1 MSRIKFGTSGW
12 RGIIADDFTFYNVG
26 AVVQAV
32 SDYIKREG
40 EEGKGVILGRDCRF
54 LGDAFSRKAAKIIA
68 GNGIKAIFSKN
79 AAPTPTISYAVLQRK
94 TAGAINITASHN
106 PAEYSGIKYS
116 PNWGGPALPET
127 TKWIEER
134 ANEMVLSGKYSEIS
148 EEEARSKGLWE
159 DIDLSEDYLNGLKDK
174 VNFDVIK
181 KNVKKVA
188 YDPMFSAGFGYL
200 DRILKDNGIDV
211 VTINGG
217 SDPYF
222 GGHSPD
228 PSEVNLKGLSEIVRG
243 DDDILM
249 GLATDGDADRFGI
262 LDSDG
267 DFIEPNY
274 IIALLVDYLIGRR
287 GFSGGSARSVATTHL
302 VDAVCSHY
310 GVKCY
315 ETPVGFK
322 YIGEYIA
329 EKKIAAGGEESAGF
343 SILGHVPEK
352 DGIIACLLTLE
363 MAAYEKKTLKGLLE
377 SLYKKVGKL
386 RTRRVNLKLDKG
398 LENEFQKRMDSPPSE
413 FGGIK
418 IAGEV
423 TIDGNKFLLED
434 GSWILMRKSGTEPVV
449 RIYAEAEDDEKLD
462 RIIKS
467 ARDFILK

>member
-159 DIDLSEDYLNGLKDK
+159 DIDLSEDYLNVLKDK

-181 KNVKKVA
+181 KNVKRVA
-188 YDPMFSAGFGYL
+188 YDPIFSAGLGYL
-200 DRILKDNGIDV
+200 DRILKENGIDV
-211 VTINGG
+211 ITG
-217 SDPYF
+217 
-222 GGHSPD
+222 
-228 PSEVNLKGLSEIVRG
+228 
-243 DDDILM
+243 
-249 GLATDGDADRFGI
+249 A
-262 LDSDG
+262 
-267 DFIEPNY
+267 
-274 IIALLVDYLIGRR
+274 
-287 GFSGGSARSVATTHL
+287 SG
-302 VDAVCSHY
+302 
-310 GVKCY
+310 
-315 ETPVGFK
+315 
-322 YIGEYIA
+322 
-329 EKKIAAGGEESAGF
+329 
-343 SILGHVPEK
+343 
-352 DGIIACLLTLE
+352 
-363 MAAYEKKTLKGLLE
+363 
-377 SLYKKVGKL
+377 
-386 RTRRVNLKLDKG
+386 
-398 LENEFQKRMDSPPSE
+398 DSPE
-413 FGGIK
+413 DLV
-418 IAGEV
+418 AGYLA
-423 TIDGNKFLLED
+423 DSLETGD
-434 GSWILMRKSGTEPVV
+434 NIC
-449 RIYAEAEDDEKLD
+449 DH
-462 RIIKS
+462 
-467 ARDFILK
+467 